1 MEAINFF
8 KKVICVAHLQTHHFG
23 NMCGT
28 LKVALERVLKK
39 KNKRNLLLKNLIITF
54 KTCGAKKTSFF
65 FRKKMNPGKMF
76 EPDNDWNL
84 TCDFDKITLREK
96 KEFIELV
103 FARQR
108 ALVEILYSGQMQH
121 RDPSKYEKV
130 YREQRYN
137 IIFGL
142 NGKLDFY
149 KVSCYFA
156 SFFKKLFRKKWLMIP

>member
-1 MEAINFF
+1 M
-8 KKVICVAHLQTHHFG
+8 
-23 NMCGT
+23 
-28 LKVALERVLKK
+28 
-39 KNKRNLLLKNLIITF
+39 TF
-54 KTCGAKKTSFF
+54 KICGVKKTSFF

-84 TCDFDKITLREK
+84 TWDFDKITLREK

-121 RDPSKYEKV
+121 RDLSKYEKV

-142 NGKLDFY
+142 NGKLNLYEF
-149 KVSCYFA
+149 SCYFA
-156 SFFKKLFRKKWLMIP
+156 SFFKKPFRKKWLMIP